1 MSSNTNSNI
10 EVLMD
15 YSRYWSETQQTI
27 NTLDNHRTLRFNNRN
42 IKKIIG
48 FFDIKP
54 NIKLLDSGCGTGV
67 LIKAISE
74 YFHGEI
80 YLAGIDRDVN
90 FIRHAKTKNIINTEF
105 IAGDALKS
113 PFDSNSFDIVLSYTL
128 IEHIN
133 TMEFLKEQ
141 YRITK
146 SGGIIG
152 VMTCFPPSKIIK
164 VPYFPDEELI
174 YDELYKVINEP
185 EEKRSFDP
193 FLLPEKLE
201 QTGFTGIEI
210 DTISLPIIWDDDSL
224 AHEQKLKIV
233 ELKAKEELGY
243 IELIENK
250 LPINKFDNRIEE
262 LKSFVKKRYENR
274 VIDIESGKKNWELE
288 MNYTLCIKARKR

>member
-1 MSSNTNSNI
+1 
-10 EVLMD
+10 MD

-27 NTLDNHRTLRFNNRN
+27 STLDNHRTLRFNNRN

-48 FFDIKP
+48 FFDIRP
-54 NIKLLDSGCGTGV
+54 DIKLLDSGCGTGV

-74 YFHGEI
+74 YFNGEI
-80 YLAGIDRDVN
+80 YLTGIDRDVN
-90 FIRHAKTKNIINTEF
+90 FIRHAKTKNIINSEF
-105 IAGDALKS
+105 LAGDALIS
-113 PFDSNSFDIVLSYTL
+113 PFESNSFDIALSYTL
-128 IEHIN
+128 IEHVHI
-133 TMEFLKEQ
+133 MKFLKEQ

-146 SGGIIG
+146 SGGVIG

-193 FLLPEKLE
+193 FLIPEKLE
-201 QTGFTGIEI
+201 QTGFTGVVI

-224 AHEQKLKIV
+224 ALEQKLKIV

-250 LPINKFDNRIEE
+250 LPENKFDNKIEK

-274 VIDIESGKKNWELE
+274 VKAIETGKKNWELE
-288 MNYTLCIKARKR
+288 MNYTLCIKARK